1 MATSRPKF
9 IFVIG
14 HESSGNRLAAETV
27 ARATGFDFDDGE
39 SRLNEQGY
47 VHSTYLHH
55 IVQQWWDDPS
65 RIVCDHSRITRRSL
79 PHGGRDDSLLKQF
92 TDHPLA
98 DRHFPDPVPFAKA
111 LEKAG
116 YDVYFVLTVRDQWIA
131 KLSKIREHTFAD
143 WPTAEEEMEKAREIM
158 NRIIQEIAR
167 VFIFSYESLM
177 YLGAPYAQVLYQFLG
192 VESDYVPELRDANP
206 KYAMPAEK
214 TVFNILRR
222 ARTLTLGVCFRRDT
236 AANWGGD
243 VRALETL
250 ARGLEMNHVRVIRA
264 PGPELLPDNVHV
276 AFISNTCD
284 DRRPDME
291 ILRHRGM
298 PYVLIGFHEDF
309 TLYYPICNGFCEYVS
324 LMLQQRD
331 VNNYC
336 PNIEDLWSNPEVV
349 LSLTEPVPSNVL
361 YNLEVMRNALFCQ
374 AASDTE
380 AATMRRDCPDA
391 RVHAVYWDIPL
402 LRDAARGSDEFLQ
415 LTGLT
420 SGEYLLQV
428 GRLETRKN
436 QLATVL
442 ATRHMDA
449 PLVLV
454 ATRGYQRWYEL
465 LVINAAARYRKGPTI
480 IVSQEHPSQRI
491 NDRLR
496 IIQMPGGEHLSESC
510 LAGAYRHCGLHIHP
524 AFYEAPGYTYLEA
537 AAAGVATV
545 ASAWGAVRDYC
556 RFRTGDETMGGR
568 FEYVLPH
575 HLAGLE
581 QAVVRN
587 FGRRFEPPTKHPIF
601 RRTTEEVGKD
611 TLNLLEQYTNLSW
624 PSQTG

>member
-1 MATSRPKF
+1 METSRPKF

-39 SRLNEQGY
+39 SHLNEQGY
-47 VHSTYLHH
+47 VRSTYLHH
-55 IVQQWWDDPS
+55 VVQQWWDDPS

-79 PHGGRDDSLLKQF
+79 PHGGLDDTLLKRF
-92 TDHPLA
+92 TDHPLIG
-98 DRHFPDPVPFAKA
+98 RHFPDPVPFAKA

-116 YDVYFVLTVRDQWIA
+116 YDVYFVLTVRDQWVA
-131 KLSKIREHTFAD
+131 KLSKIREHAFTD
-143 WPTAEEEMEKAREIM
+143 WPTAEQEMEIARQIM
-158 NRIIQEIAR
+158 NRVILEFPR
-167 VFIFSYESLM
+167 VFIFSYECLM
-177 YLGAPYAQVLYQFLG
+177 YLGAPYVRMLYRFLG
-192 VESDYVPELRDANP
+192 VESDYLPALRDANP
-206 KYAMPAEK
+206 KYVMPARK

-222 ARTLTLGVCFRRDT
+222 ARTLTLGICFRRDT

-250 ARGLEMNHVRVIRA
+250 ANGLELNHVRVVRA
-264 PGPELLPDNVHV
+264 PGPELLPENVHV

-291 ILRHRGM
+291 ILRQRRK

-309 TLYYPICNGFCEYVS
+309 ALYYPTCIGFSEYVS
-324 LMLQQRD
+324 LMLQKRD
-331 VNNYC
+331 VNNYL
-336 PNIEDLWSNPEVV
+336 PNIDDLWQNPNVV
-349 LSLTEPVPSNVL
+349 LNMAQPVPPNVL
-361 YNLEVMRNALFCQ
+361 FNLEVMRNALFCQ

-380 AATMRRDCPDA
+380 AATMRRDCPHA
-391 RVHAVYWDIPL
+391 RIEVVYWNIPL
-402 LRDAARGSDEFLQ
+402 LRNAEEDNEEFLK

-428 GRLETRKN
+428 GRIENRKN
-436 QLATVL
+436 QLASVL
-442 ATRHMDA
+442 ATRDIDA
-449 PLVLV
+449 PLVFV
-454 ATRGYQRWYEL
+454 ATRGYQPWYEL
-465 LVINAAARYRKGPTI
+465 LVINAAARYRRGPTI

-491 NDRLR
+491 SDRVR
-496 IIQMPGGEHLSESC
+496 IIQMPGGERLSESC

-545 ASAWGAVRDYC
+545 ASAWGTIRDYC
-556 RFRTGDETMGGR
+556 RFRSGDETMGGR

-581 QAVVRN
+581 QAVSRN
-587 FGRRFEPPTKHPIF
+587 FGRRFEPPEDHPIF
-601 RRTTEEVGKD
+601 RRTTEEVGRD
-611 TLNLLEQYTNLSW
+611 TLTLLEQYANLQW
-624 PSQTG
+624 PPKTD